1 MAELNSRTATIPY
14 EKYKQ
19 LVSLE
24 TRVEVIVK
32 LIEHKGFVSI
42 ADLLC
47 VLGTDSA
54 VELMHKLAEKEE
66 KEAKAFAEK
75 YSNAESEV

>member
-1 MAELNSRTATIPY
+1 MAELNSRAVTIPY
-14 EKYKQ
+14 EKYKE
-19 LVSLE
+19 LINLE
-24 TRVEVIVK
+24 TRIEVIVE
-32 LIEHKGFVSI
+32 LIEHKGFVSV

-66 KEAKAFAEK
+66 KEAKKYAEK
-75 YSNAESEV
+75 YGNAESEV